1 MLKLF
6 RAFFKIEESIF
17 SSFSRSEWILIR
29 ILFLLIGSKSF
40 FYGSKLVKGERIMDL
55 FPGKL
60 IANNLED

>member
-40 FYGSKLVKGERIMDL
+40 FHGSKLAKDERIMNL
-55 FPGKL
+55 FLGEL
-60 IANNLED
+60 IANGSEG